1 MPSATPASLL
11 NIYSTASKAYSEK
24 LPNGGSPK
32 GAAMTDTMTEEE
44 FRRELLED
52 ELRWEAEEEQRFERN
67 QLRKEM
73 ENYEPITYPY

>member
-1 MPSATPASLL
+1 
-11 NIYSTASKAYSEK
+11 
-24 LPNGGSPK
+24 
-32 GAAMTDTMTEEE
+32 MTNTITEEE

-52 ELRWEAEEEQRFERN
+52 ELRWEAEEEQSFERN